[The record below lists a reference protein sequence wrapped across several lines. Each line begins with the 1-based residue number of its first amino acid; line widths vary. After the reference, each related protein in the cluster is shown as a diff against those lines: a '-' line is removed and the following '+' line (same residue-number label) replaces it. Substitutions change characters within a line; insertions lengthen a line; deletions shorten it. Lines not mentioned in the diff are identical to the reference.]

1 MAAREFQYSKEAVP
15 ASISAEDKITELTKL
30 IKILDWLSPLSRDAI
45 KLYCSDPPAQSCLR
59 SSSGPSGNRVRF
71 HPRTMEPRTTRRKH
85 KFSPKELPS
94 SAKDRWRFPDDVLR
108 EMSSQS
114 RTSTIKARVEASDL
128 EDDVWHLWLAS
139 EGGEVCGQHG
149 SAAAGSRRAEPLT
162 LGSIKFIVDTGC
174 GHNLIAER
182 YVRAAG
188 AMSMVRQLAESIT
201 LNTAGGAS
209 QALGSVRIACP
220 NFRGNH
226 FDALVMPKTPA
237 VLSVGERCMDHGF
250 SFYWPARKN
259 PYFIPVSYTHL
270 TLPTKRIV

>member
-1 MAAREFQYSKEAVP
+1 
-15 ASISAEDKITELTKL
+15 
-30 IKILDWLSPLSRDAI
+30 
-45 KLYCSDPPAQSCLR
+45 
-59 SSSGPSGNRVRF
+59 
-71 HPRTMEPRTTRRKH
+71 
-85 KFSPKELPS
+85 
-94 SAKDRWRFPDDVLR
+94 
-108 EMSSQS
+108 MSSQWRVS
-114 RTSTIKARVEASDL
+114 AIKARVEASDL
-128 EDDVWHLWLAS
+128 EDEVWHLWLAS

-162 LGSIKFIVDTGC
+162 LGSIKFIVDAGC

-220 NFRGNH
+220 NFRGKH

-259 PYFIPVSYTHL
+259 PYFILPDGTVVELIVEGKIPYLTLSGREALGRWMCAVAVEEPATLERWSCVSIASKEFLDIADASGIPPPSCAVQTRVTTDMHTQELLATHSYTDGRPDASEQSFPTDVDSVDTL
-270 TLPTKRIV
+270 TYFYDSPVIN